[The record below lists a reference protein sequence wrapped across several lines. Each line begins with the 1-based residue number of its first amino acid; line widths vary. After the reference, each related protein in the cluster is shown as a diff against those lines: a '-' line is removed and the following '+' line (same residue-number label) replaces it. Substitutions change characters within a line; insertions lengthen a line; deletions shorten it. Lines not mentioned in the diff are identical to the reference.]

1 MAGPSDRGGV
11 KSLQWA
17 GSMAAVG
24 LGKNANTVF
33 VEKQMPRKQRVD
45 SNAAAVKVMQAAT
58 NEIAP
63 PSHVPMEDMDWP
75 FWHNVVAEFARVEWT
90 EHQLELAAML
100 ARTMANLEAEQR
112 TLRAEGFISKREN
125 GTTVE
130 NPRARA
136 VKSLTGDI
144 LSLRRSLALHAR
156 AKSGEARDVGKRRDQ
171 AKQVESGASFS
182 DLLPSP
188 SIQ

>member
-1 MAGPSDRGGV
+1 MGKRSAINSPREAVRIVQG
-11 KSLQWA
+11 
-17 GSMAAVG
+17 AA
-24 LGKNANTVF
+24 
-33 VEKQMPRKQRVD
+33 R
-45 SNAAAVKVMQAAT
+45 
-58 NEIAP
+58 EIRP
-63 PSHVPMEDMDWP
+63 PDHVPLDPMDQPYWCS
-75 FWHNVVAEFARVEWT
+75 VVSEFARAEWT

-112 TLRAEGFISKREN
+112 ALRAEGFISVREN

-156 AKSGEARDVGKRRDQ
+156 AKSGDTRTEVKRRDM
-171 AKQVESGASFS
+171 AKALEA
-182 DLLPSP
+182 DLDDDLIARPSY
-188 SIQ
+188 Q

>member
-1 MAGPSDRGGV
+1 MGKRSPITSPSEAVRIA
-11 KSLQWA
+11 Q
-17 GSMAAVG
+17 GSTQE
-24 LGKNANTVF
+24 L
-33 VEKQMPRKQRVD
+33 
-45 SNAAAVKVMQAAT
+45 
-58 NEIAP
+58 AP

-75 FWHNVVAEFARVEWT
+75 FWHNVVAEFARAEWS

-100 ARTMANLEAEQR
+100 ARTMANLEQEQR
-112 TLRAEGFISKREN
+112 SLRKEGFITTREN

-156 AKSGEARDVGKRRDQ
+156 AKSGDSRVDAKRREV
-171 AKQVESGASFS
+171 AKGLEIADSELFA
-182 DLLPSP
+182 SP
-188 SIQ
+188 SMQ